1 MNQLGSRVLTTQRL
15 RLRPFCA
22 TDAEQAFSGWMSD
35 PVVTKYLTW
44 ERHESIFFTRQLLAA
59 WEQEAKLLTSYRWA
73 IVWRETG
80 VVIGDISVPIAD
92 MRSQWAEVGY
102 CLSRAYW
109 GKGIMTEALS
119 AVIDFLIGKV
129 GFLRIEAKHATENIA
144 SGRVMEN
151 AACSLKGCCARDTV
165 FSPRANLWTLPSA
178 PSCVRSGKQE
188 SRCNSCARKAQCLLL

>member
-35 PVVTKYLTW
+35 PGVTKYLSW

-59 WEQEAKLLTSYRWA
+59 WAQEAKLLTTYRWA

-144 SGRVMEN
+144 SGRVMEKCGMRPEGVLRKGYRLLSPGELVDIAIRALPREEW
-151 AACSLKGCCARDTV
+151 AARTAL
-165 FSPRANLWTLPSA
+165 
-178 PSCVRSGKQE
+178 Q
-188 SRCNSCARKAQCLLL
+188 